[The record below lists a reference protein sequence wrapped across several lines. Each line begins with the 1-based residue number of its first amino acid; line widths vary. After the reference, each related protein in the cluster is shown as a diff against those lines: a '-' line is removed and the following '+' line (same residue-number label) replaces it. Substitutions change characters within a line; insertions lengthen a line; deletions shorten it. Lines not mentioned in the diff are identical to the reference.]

1 MKKTNFQKKNVIIE
15 EELNGIDI
23 DGIGNLEDWNRLVLI
38 DEKCGNF
45 IVVSDGGKLTRNINQ
60 KKKSD
65 ETLTKRRI
73 RRFTITYRCALIEKC
88 CRREYFFSNHVK
100 YLL

>member
-45 IVVSDGGKLTRNINQ
+45 IVFSDGGKLTRNINQ

-65 ETLTKRRI
+65 VLQ
-73 RRFTITYRCALIEKC
+73 
-88 CRREYFFSNHVK
+88 
-100 YLL
+100 